1 MGQGSVPEPEPDA
14 NMAFRWGGVKISSN
28 DPVNLTGYNFKF
40 GIKVKDPNPHMNL
53 NVKDRLD

>member
-53 NVKDRLD
+53 NVKD